1 MFTGL
6 IEDVGEVVSAERA
19 SGGLRLGIGT
29 RLGREIRP
37 GESIAVN
44 GVCLTAVDPGPRQ
57 FFADVSPAT
66 IAVTTLGG
74 LIAGARVNLERA
86 MPADGR
92 FGGHVVQGHVDG
104 VGAVT
109 ALTREGDHHWLVVD
123 VPPQLSRFLVEKG
136 SLAVDGISLTIA
148 RLHESHA
155 GFQIVPHTLTHTTL
169 GAIRPGDAVNV
180 ECDIIGK
187 YVVKAIAIHQAR

>member
-6 IEDVGEVVSAERA
+6 IEDVGEGLTADRHA
-19 SGGLRLGIGT
+19 GGLRLGIGT
-29 RLGREIRP
+29 RFAREIKP

-44 GVCLTAVDPGPRQ
+44 GVCLTAVDPASRQ

-66 IAVTTLGG
+66 LAVTTLGG
-74 LIAGARVNLERA
+74 LIAGARVNLERS
-86 MPADGR
+86 MPAGGR
-92 FGGHVVQGHVDG
+92 FGGHIVQGHVDG

-109 ALTREGDHHWLVVD
+109 AFTREGDHHWMVVD
-123 VPPQLSRFLVEKG
+123 VPPQLSAFIVEKG
-136 SLAVDGISLTIA
+136 SLAVDGISLTVA
-148 RLHESHA
+148 RLHASHA

-169 GAIRPGDAVNV
+169 GSLRPGDAVNV

-187 YVVKAIAIHQAR
+187 YVVKAVHQTR